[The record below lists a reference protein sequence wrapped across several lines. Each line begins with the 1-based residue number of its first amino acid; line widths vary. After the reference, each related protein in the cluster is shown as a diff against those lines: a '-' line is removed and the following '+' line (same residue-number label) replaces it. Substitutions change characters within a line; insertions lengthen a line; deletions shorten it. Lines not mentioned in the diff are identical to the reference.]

1 MKRFTLLTIAMLF
14 AVVAFAQQSKQAFK
28 PFTPA
33 IAQKALVQSQGL
45 TRTATTARKA
55 PRRAGTVT
63 PPEGAES
70 VTYYTQ
76 GGTFLLYTGEWS
88 NYTKNMESVEVIVD
102 GSDIYIAGLAYYVK
116 DSWIKGTLDGT
127 TATFPSGQQ
136 VDDDAEYPEWILGTD
151 DGSTIS
157 KNIVFT
163 FDQEAGTLT
172 AVTKYICEAGSQTS
186 LSLYAYWESPSFST
200 EAPEAPEAVVL
211 PEGVE
216 LVEYVLSYASTADGE
231 ATEGGV
237 AGVAVDGNDVY
248 FKGFSTYLP
257 DALIKGTK
265 DGNTV
270 TFPVQYLGNY
280 ADMDDY
286 LYKEAVF
293 TYNPEDE
300 SYSAEGE
307 VYSVLG
313 DRYYDFHGFNPV
325 LRKPVDQAVMPA
337 NPQITGLNNGSYGYY
352 ITFNVPNVDV
362 NGEPLV
368 SSKLSYEIFTDVERN
383 VQPLT
388 FTSATHEQLTED
400 MTVIPYAF
408 TENWDFYTD
417 QIYLNGLYSDSWNKI
432 GIKSIYTGGDAVN
445 ETEIQWFDIKDY
457 ALNEGVYYVVN
468 EATGKFLSRGDNWGT
483 RAMVDDYGF
492 PITVAMAD
500 GAGVFRL
507 YSVDWG
513 SGAVYGFDDDM
524 YSDANGGNVRSY
536 SVSKVANGLKLTNTS
551 NGKLVYVNENNLVN
565 GNGVEGDNFTDAN
578 AAVWQ
583 FISMDEY
590 KELVA
595 IRDAAAKTAVFQ
607 AAGVA
612 EDAELTEGEP
622 VELTFKTGSAWA
634 YTAEANRNK
643 STATNEFGTELYEG
657 SGKFTQAVEGL
668 ESGLYKVSVQGF
680 FRDGW
685 NENVSAN
692 YDLGYNL
699 SNAYLQANDTKVPVK
714 SWGADRASDSNP
726 NSMAEAAALF
736 DAGKYVAEGYAFVGE
751 DGKLALDVVVPAY
764 ISGGWYIF
772 SKVTYAKV
780 NAAPNALISV
790 NYNYESEAEVEAGSE
805 VLATFE
811 AEGLPED
818 LDPATLVVKFEGMYG
833 KIDLQDESALEQE
846 GSFSGEAKLGEPV
859 KLDIELEGNYLYDI
873 VVDPDATFL
882 YDADGNT
889 VGTFNLETS
898 PELVLIVNPKVDPEY
913 GNLDFEEGDPVAGE
927 NAGICTYA
935 KDMETNGTTLSQMQ
949 PVKGWDMAVENGDAR
964 AAGLF
969 TYGSGKWLGGSGY
982 TVPETDPEGN
992 PGQALGI
999 VAVWT
1004 GTAQYSQ
1011 PVTIPAGTYK
1021 ITVPIYNAVGGTSP
1035 IVKNLTGFIA
1045 DNGTEYLATS
1055 KTYPVNEWYTETI
1068 NLVLTEETTGIF
1080 TVGYTADNAGSGSM
1094 PHLFLDKFV
1103 LEEAEAVALLRDEL
1117 EKAINAAQTTVDAGK
1132 AAGDGL
1138 FGYNDESNDEL
1149 DQAIVDAQ
1157 NVNDD
1162 ADATADEL
1170 QAAIDA
1176 IKDATDKYKDSIN
1189 KPGDEEYVIT
1199 QKASGLYL
1207 SVATDLV
1214 TISAEPC
1221 KLKFEET
1228 EGGWFITNG
1237 TNYVGCV
1244 DGSAWNMTAVGTPTV
1259 ATVTNLGN
1267 GEYTIEMAGHRSIG
1281 TDGTEDGAYCYADKY
1296 IGRPNYDET
1305 KCIWAIQL
1313 ADVVGINEIN
1323 AAAIKPEGVYTVNG
1337 MKVNVDARLPKGIY
1351 IIDGKKVVIK

>member
-1 MKRFTLLTIAMLF
+1 MKRFTLFTIAMLF

-33 IAQKALVQSQGL
+33 IAQKALVQAQGL

-76 GGTFLLYTGEWS
+76 GGKFYLYTGEWS
-88 NYTKNMESVEVIVD
+88 DYTKNMESVEVIVD
-102 GSDIYIAGLAYYVK
+102 GSDIYIAGLAYYVP

-136 VDDDAEYPEWILGTD
+136 VDDDADYPEWILGTD

-186 LSLYAYWESPSFST
+186 LSLYAYWVSPSFST

-216 LVEYVLSYASTADGE
+216 LVEYVLNYASTADGE

-337 NPQITGLNNGSYGYY
+337 NPQITGMNNGSYGYY

-388 FTSATHEQLTED
+388 FTPATHEQLTED

-492 PITVAMAD
+492 PITVALAD
-500 GAGVFRL
+500 GAFRL

-536 SVSKVANGLKLTNTS
+536 SGSKVANGLKLTNTS

-565 GNGVEGDNFTDAN
+565 GNGVEGDTFTDAN

-590 KELVA
+590 KEIVA
-595 IRDAAAKTAVFQ
+595 TREAAAKTAVFQ

-612 EDAELTEGEP
+612 EDAELTDGEP

-833 KIDLQDESALEQE
+833 KVDLQDESAPEQE

-898 PELVLIVNPKVDPEY
+898 PELVLIVNPKVDPAQDVLDVMAKYPQVVSALVPDFSAWEGGLVSNNGQHWDGTSSSVY
-913 GNLDFEEGDPVAGE
+913 YEQTGAQWGQSAWENSSSVNLTLPAGKYLILVPGRSSASENVEAYMMVGEEKVVFPAKGDVGF
-927 NAGICTYA
+927 GIATDGTPTFAEDATYA
-935 KDMETNGTTLSQMQ
+935 NNGLGRGWEYRYVEFESDGTT
-949 PVKGWDMAVENGDAR
+949 PVTV
-964 AAGLF
+964 
-969 TYGSGKWLGGSGY
+969 TLGGSA
-982 TVPETDPEGN
+982 TAEHQWMSFTQPILRTTEDNTAVAKELLQ
-992 PGQALGI
+992 QALDE
-999 VAVWT
+999 A
-1004 GTAQYSQ
+1004 
-1011 PVTIPAGTYK
+1011 
-1021 ITVPIYNAVGGTSP
+1021 NA
-1035 IVKNLTGFIA
+1035 L
-1045 DNGTEYLATS
+1045 L
-1055 KTYPVNEWYTETI
+1055 
-1068 NLVLTEETTGIF
+1068 
-1080 TVGYTADNAGSGSM
+1080 DNAGDGPFQKSE
-1094 PHLFLDKFV
+1094 D
-1103 LEEAEAVALLRDEL
+1103 DT
-1117 EKAINAAQTTVDAGK
+1117 NAFQG
-1132 AAGDGL
+1132 
-1138 FGYNDESNDEL
+1138 
-1149 DQAIVDAQ
+1149 
-1157 NVNDD
+1157 
-1162 ADATADEL
+1162 
-1170 QAAIDA
+1170 AIDA
-1176 IKDATDKYKDSIN
+1176 AQGVYDNASATNDEVTKATEDLKAATEAYKN
-1189 KPGDEEYVIT
+1189 
-1199 QKASGLYL
+1199 
-1207 SVATDLV
+1207 
-1214 TISAEPC
+1214 
-1221 KLKFEET
+1221 
-1228 EGGWFITNG
+1228 
-1237 TNYVGCV
+1237 
-1244 DGSAWNMTAVGTPTV
+1244 
-1259 ATVTNLGN
+1259 ATV
-1267 GEYTIEMAGHRSIG
+1267 
-1281 TDGTEDGAYCYADKY
+1281 DV
-1296 IGRPNYDET
+1296 DET
-1305 KCIWAIQL
+1305 KYWKLRNALNADPAYYMVLDAEYQYVYVSQEEEPTPLHFVKTENEGEYLLVSEDGLYVGWPASDAWTMRTSAATAWKFTQMPNLAYTIDKASNPAHHVGCEDNARLNNEGLPLCWADKGASRPESQWFFEP
-1313 ADVVGINEIN
+1313 AEVVVGINEIGTAN
-1323 AAAIKPEGVYTVNG
+1323 ISREDVYTING
-1337 MKVNVDARLPKGIY
+1337 MKVKADARLPKGIY
-1351 IIDGKKVVIK
+1351 IVGGKKVIVK